1 METKFNEVVTRTSVL
16 EEMAGK
22 YFAEKLL
29 RTWDED
35 FVDEDTGNV
44 ISIQRNELLFNR
56 GVEIDNNI
64 LTQINFYLQSKDIK
78 DVLVSNQ
85 KRTGIAVKGYSS
97 VYCVSVLN
105 AGKKR
110 NYYLYANAV
119 DLALKILTD
128 FLEQKIEGS
137 FSFVSIKE
145 IGYSNLIPLVE
156 GEDFVNKEFY
166 KIEVEIA
173 YEESE
178 PFEQVY
184 ILQAT
189 DAEEAKETIIK
200 FISLK
205 MQEENRVRP
214 FETTMLSARTIP
226 CNTIVDYHF
235 VKEYF
240 DNN

>member
-22 YFAEKLL
+22 YFAERVL

-44 ISIQRNELLFNR
+44 VTIQRNEILFNR
-56 GVEIDNNI
+56 GIAIDNDV
-64 LTQINFYLQSKDIK
+64 LTQVNFYLQSGDIK

-85 KRTGIAVKGYSS
+85 KRTGIAVKSSAS
-97 VYCVSVLN
+97 VYCVTILN
-105 AGKKR
+105 GNKKR
-110 NYYLYANAV
+110 NYYLYANSV
-119 DLALKILTD
+119 ELALKILND
-128 FLEQKIEGS
+128 FLEQKVEGG
-137 FSFVSIKE
+137 FSFISAKE
-145 IGYSNLIPLVE
+145 IGYSNLIPLA
-156 GEDFVNKEFY
+156 EDDDLEKDFY
-166 KIEVEIA
+166 KVEVDIS
-173 YEESE
+173 YEEDD
-178 PFEQVY
+178 PFQQVY
-184 ILQAT
+184 ILQAN
-189 DAEEAKETIIK
+189 DAEEAKETIVR

-214 FETTMLSARTIP
+214 FETTIVSARTIP